1 MPRFRRIPSAAT
13 TRFLNIPLRILARG
27 LMDLEVTGTENIPKE
42 GPVVV
47 AANHFSHLDPP
58 LVVNALG
65 RLVRF
70 IAVDELFGNHL
81 TFDVV
86 TGFFGAIPTDRDG
99 VPLRALEEAIAYLRA
114 GGTAGVFPEGRRV
127 KYWRETEPKRGAA
140 WLAWMSG
147 APLLPVTIHG
157 THNTLGQSDG
167 GFRRA
172 SVRVWVDEPLEWSTY
187 AKHVDPLGTM
197 TDDWYAAVDEHLTP
211 WWPARQLP
219 S

>member
-1 MPRFRRIPSAAT
+1 MSRFRRIPSAAT

-27 LMDLEVTGTENIPKE
+27 LLDLEVTGTENIPSR

-81 TFDVV
+81 AFDVV
-86 TGFFGAIPTDRDG
+86 TQFFGAIPTDRDG

-127 KYWRETEPKRGAA
+127 EYWRETEPKRGAA

-157 THNTLGQSDG
+157 THNTLGQADG
-167 GFRRA
+167 GIHRT
-172 SVRVWVDEPLEWSTY
+172 SVRVWIDEPLVWSTY
-187 AKHVDPLGTM
+187 ADHVDPLGAM
-197 TDDWYAAVDEHLTP
+197 TDDWSAAVDEHLDP
-211 WWPARQLP
+211 WWPSTQRP

>member
-13 TRFLNIPLRILARG
+13 TRFLNVPFRILARG
-27 LMDLEVTGTENIPKE
+27 LLDFEVSGTENIPSR

-47 AANHFSHLDPP
+47 ASNHFSHLDPP
-58 LVVNALG
+58 LVINALG

-81 TFDVV
+81 AFDVV

-99 VPLRALEEAIAYLRA
+99 VPLRALEETIAHLRA

-127 KYWRETEPKRGAA
+127 EYWRETEPKRGAA

-157 THNTLGQSDG
+157 TERTLGQADRG
-167 GFRRA
+167 IHRTA
-172 SVRVWVDEPLEWSTY
+172 VRVWIDEPLVWSNY
-187 AKHVDPLGTM
+187 VDHIDPLGAM
-197 TDDWYAAVDEHLTP
+197 TDDWYAAVDAHLAP
-211 WWPARQLP
+211 WWPPPRRQV
-219 S
+219 

>member
-1 MPRFRRIPSAAT
+1 MSRFRRVPSAAT
-13 TRFLNIPLRILARG
+13 TRFLNVPLRILARG
-27 LMDLEVTGTENIPKE
+27 LLDFEVSGTEHIPSR

-86 TGFFGAIPTDRDG
+86 TTFFGAIPTDRDG
-99 VPLRALEEAIAYLRA
+99 VPLRALEETVAYLRS

-147 APLLPVTIHG
+147 APLLPVAIHG
-157 THNTLGQSDG
+157 TERVLSQADEGIHRT
-167 GFRRA
+167 A
-172 SVRVWVDEPLEWSTY
+172 VRIWIDKPLVWSTY
-187 AKHVDPLGTM
+187 ADHIDPLGAM
-197 TDDWYAAVDEHLTP
+197 TDDWYEAVDAHLAP
-211 WWPARQLP
+211 WWPSDRR
-219 S
+219 

>member
-13 TRFLNIPLRILARG
+13 TRFLNIPFRILARG
-27 LMDLEVTGTENIPKE
+27 LLDFEVSGTENIPSR

-58 LVVNALG
+58 LVINALG

-81 TFDVV
+81 AFDIV

-99 VPLRALEEAIAYLRA
+99 VPLRALEETIAYLRA

-157 THNTLGQSDG
+157 TERTLGQADG
-167 GFRRA
+167 SIHRT
-172 SVRVWVDEPLEWSTY
+172 SVRVWIDEPLVWSAY
-187 AKHVDPLGTM
+187 ADHIDPVGAM
-197 TDDWYAAVDEHLTP
+197 TLDWYAAVDAHLAP
-211 WWPARQLP
+211 WWPPPHPQP
-219 S
+219 

>member
-1 MPRFRRIPSAAT
+1 MSRFRRIPSAAT

-27 LMDLEVTGTENIPKE
+27 LLDFEVTGTENIPSR

-81 TFDVV
+81 AFDVV
-86 TGFFGAIPTDRDG
+86 TQFFGAIPTDRDG
-99 VPLRALEEAIAYLRA
+99 VPLRALEEAIAHLRA

-127 KYWRETEPKRGAA
+127 AYWRETEPKRGAA

-157 THNTLGQSDG
+157 TQNTLGQSDG
-167 GFRRA
+167 GIHRT
-172 SVRVWVDEPLEWSTY
+172 SVRVWVDEPLVWSDY
-187 AKHVDPLGTM
+187 AEHIDPLSAM
-197 TDDWYAAVDEHLTP
+197 TDDWYTTVDERLAP
-211 WWPARQLP
+211 WWPPTQRP